1 MTLTARPAHTATS
14 TSTSNTRPTLAPSI
28 ALPVTI
34 SPRTRQTAANSSNTK
49 GEGSQKTASAVFAE
63 PLSAILAR
71 VRAKPDDGARTAA
84 LAELAALLEAA
95 FEAAK
100 TSRGAAAETA
110 IEWFGEGRLG
120 LADTARMAEEREI
133 ESDRKD
139 RERPNRESS
148 ASGRS
153 GRANRSDRLDRSMGK
168 STDRSAEGP
177 INRSINKAINRSTDR
192 PTSLTLSGSTHTA
205 RPENDS
211 SPSRSTT
218 LACLAEAAA
227 RAAVAAAWTE
237 VAHTVL
243 PAVEAEVAAL
253 ETDPVFGHTETF
265 PLPSME
271 QIVACGGDWQSPAFS
286 PTEQHLYACLA
297 RVRARLAPLGVSM
310 ELVAQRI
317 RAVAHDAASFFPG
330 AAASLSA
337 RQTRLS
343 ARWSDL
349 EARAAQLD
357 LSLVVQRWETVC
369 LHVAE
374 DVGRRCGEIGALLDD
389 GEKEPAAALYRL
401 CAAAVA
407 LVQAAHA
414 AGAVRSETVAPAFN
428 AMLVPWRAVSARV
441 SRAPLRPFRVASA
454 AAPGFARA
462 PSVSRVASASPGVG
476 NPESAKSGKSGQ
488 SGLGSSGLGSSGL
501 GSSGGRSEGSA
512 LSPSVASPLPGLD
525 LGLDVD
531 PSPSVPI
538 SVKTDRIV
546 DLDIVPGP
554 LLNLQ
559 PRETDVDGAL
569 LESSGAL
576 LEPGFLIQKGSRKNR
591 NQRSGMDSSALEEK
605 SGPEKRTSDGIE
617 PAGTNISM
625 KVKIQ
630 DTIHETDNT
639 DMYVNK
645 SSSRFDHFDI
655 NNNSDNVD
663 SSEYPDSSD
672 YPDNPDNSDSS
683 DYPDKS
689 HKPYIPVTHSLHRH
703 ETTPKHL
710 PSYLPSRIPLIV
722 SNYASLGLPV
732 IKKKYTH
739 LPTRIASISPSHP
752 VFISPE
758 RREIHTPKQTPESRS
773 DSPRLRSP
781 VVFNMSHL
789 TKHSAE
795 RSSSLQKSAD
805 QMSLRGLRT
814 PDLSTGRSSKL
825 TRSAENPVV
834 KSAERLYSP
843 GTYAKSPRLKPSQLK
858 SPGITLPSTSPER
871 PETSIGS
878 RFDDINLPR
887 SVKEARKA
895 WR

>member
-1 MTLTARPAHTATS
+1 M
-14 TSTSNTRPTLAPSI
+14 
-28 ALPVTI
+28 
-34 SPRTRQTAANSSNTK
+34 
-49 GEGSQKTASAVFAE
+49 
-63 PLSAILAR
+63 
-71 VRAKPDDGARTAA
+71 RAKPDDGARTAA

-265 PLPSME
+265 PLPLME

-297 RVRARLAPLGVSM
+297 RVRARLAPLGVLM

-317 RAVAHDAASFFPG
+317 RAVAHDAALFFPG
-330 AAASLSA
+330 AAALLSA

-343 ARWSDL
+343 ARWLDL

-441 SRAPLRPFRVASA
+441 SRAPLRPFRVALA

-462 PSVSRVASASPGVG
+462 PSVSRVALASPGVG

-512 LSPSVASPLPGLD
+512 LLPLVASPLPGLD

-569 LESSGAL
+569 LELSGAL

-605 SGPEKRTSDGIE
+605 SGPEKRTLDGIE

-887 SVKEARKA
+887 LVKEARKA

>member
-1 MTLTARPAHTATS
+1 MDPDL
-14 TSTSNTRPTLAPSI
+14 N
-28 ALPVTI
+28 
-34 SPRTRQTAANSSNTK
+34 RQTCTHRHININIKHPAYFGPVNCFAR
-49 GEGSQKTASAVFAE
+49 EGSQKTASAAFVE

-71 VRAKPDDGARTAA
+71 VRAKPDDGARAAA

-133 ESDRKD
+133 E
-139 RERPNRESS
+139 
-148 ASGRS
+148 
-153 GRANRSDRLDRSMGK
+153 
-168 STDRSAEGP
+168 
-177 INRSINKAINRSTDR
+177 I
-192 PTSLTLSGSTHTA
+192 
-205 RPENDS
+205 
-211 SPSRSTT
+211 
-218 LACLAEAAA
+218 
-227 RAAVAAAWTE
+227 
-237 VAHTVL
+237 AHTVL

-286 PTEQHLYACLA
+286 PAEQHLYACLA
-297 RVRARLAPLGVSM
+297 RMRARLAPLGVSM
-310 ELVAQRI
+310 ELVAQRV

-343 ARWSDL
+343 ARWSGL

-476 NPESAKSGKSGQ
+476 NLESAKSGKSGQ
-488 SGLGSSGLGSSGL
+488 SGPGSSGL

-559 PRETDVDGAL
+559 PQETEDVDGAL
-569 LESSGAL
+569 LDSSGVL
-576 LEPGFLIQKGSRKNR
+576 LEPGFLIQKSSRKKR
-591 NQRSGMDSSALEEK
+591 NQRIGTDSSALD
-605 SGPEKRTSDGIE
+605 EKRGSGKKTLDGNE
-617 PAGTNISM
+617 AAGTNISM

-639 DMYVNK
+639 DMYVNR

-672 YPDNPDNSDSS
+672 YPDNSDSS

-843 GTYAKSPRLKPSQLK
+843 GMYAKSPRLKPSQLK
-858 SPGITLPSTSPER
+858 SPGVTLPSTSPER

>member
-1 MTLTARPAHTATS
+1 M
-14 TSTSNTRPTLAPSI
+14 
-28 ALPVTI
+28 
-34 SPRTRQTAANSSNTK
+34 
-49 GEGSQKTASAVFAE
+49 FAE

-71 VRAKPDDGARTAA
+71 VRAKPDDGARAAA

-153 GRANRSDRLDRSMGK
+153 GRANRSDRSMDK
-168 STDRSAEGP
+168 STDRSD
-177 INRSINKAINRSTDR
+177 KSTDR
-192 PTSLTLSGSTHTA
+192 PTSHTSLTISGSTHTA
-205 RPENDS
+205 GTENDS
-211 SPSRSTT
+211 STPSRSTT
-218 LACLAEAAA
+218 LAFLAEAGA

-265 PLPSME
+265 PLPLME

-286 PTEQHLYACLA
+286 PAEQHLYACLA
-297 RVRARLAPLGVSM
+297 RMRARLAPLGVLM
-310 ELVAQRI
+310 ELVAQRV
-317 RAVAHDAASFFPG
+317 RAVAHDAALFFPG
-330 AAASLSA
+330 AAALLSA

-343 ARWSDL
+343 ARWLGL

-357 LSLVVQRWETVC
+357 LSLVVQRWENVC

-374 DVGRRCGEIGALLDD
+374 DVGRRCAEIGALLDD

-441 SRAPLRPFRVASA
+441 SRAPLRPFRVALA

-462 PSVSRVASASPGVG
+462 PSVSRVALASPGVG
-476 NPESAKSGKSGQ
+476 NLESAKSGKSGQ
-488 SGLGSSGLGSSGL
+488 SGPGSSGL

-512 LSPSVASPLPGLD
+512 LLPLVASPLPGLD

-559 PRETDVDGAL
+559 PQETEDVDGAL
-569 LESSGAL
+569 LDLSGVL
-576 LEPGFLIQKGSRKNR
+576 LEPGFLIQKSSRKKR
-591 NQRSGMDSSALEEK
+591 NQRIGTDSSALD
-605 SGPEKRTSDGIE
+605 EKRGSGKKTLDGNE
-617 PAGTNISM
+617 AAGTNISM

-639 DMYVNK
+639 DMYVNR

-672 YPDNPDNSDSS
+672 YPDNSDSS

-825 TRSAENPVV
+825 TQSAENPVV

-887 SVKEARKA
+887 LVKEARKA

>member
-1 MTLTARPAHTATS
+1 M
-14 TSTSNTRPTLAPSI
+14 
-28 ALPVTI
+28 V
-34 SPRTRQTAANSSNTK
+34 
-49 GEGSQKTASAVFAE
+49 
-63 PLSAILAR
+63 
-71 VRAKPDDGARTAA
+71 
-84 LAELAALLEAA
+84 
-95 FEAAK
+95 
-100 TSRGAAAETA
+100 
-110 IEWFGEGRLG
+110 
-120 LADTARMAEEREI
+120 EERE
-133 ESDRKD
+133 
-139 RERPNRESS
+139 RENGRENKEGPNRESS

-153 GRANRSDRLDRSMGK
+153 GRAGRSDRAGRSME
-168 STDRSAEGP
+168 RP
-177 INRSINKAINRSTDR
+177 INRSTDR
-192 PTSLTLSGSTHTA
+192 PTSHTSLTLSGSTHPA
-205 RPENDS
+205 GPENDS
-211 SPSRSTT
+211 STPHRSAT

-286 PTEQHLYACLA
+286 PAEQHLYACLA

-310 ELVAQRI
+310 ELVAQRV

-343 ARWSDL
+343 ARWSGL

-357 LSLVVQRWETVC
+357 LSLVVQRWENVC

-374 DVGRRCGEIGALLDD
+374 DVGRRCAEIGALLDD

-476 NPESAKSGKSGQ
+476 NPEAAKSGKSGQ
-488 SGLGSSGLGSSGL
+488 SGLGSSGL

-559 PRETDVDGAL
+559 PRETEDVDGAL

-576 LEPGFLIQKGSRKNR
+576 LKSGGALLESGGALLEPGFLIQKSSRKKR
-591 NQRSGMDSSALEEK
+591 NQRSGMDISALEEK
-605 SGPEKRTSDGIE
+605 NGSEKRTSDGNE
-617 PAGTNISM
+617 AAGMNISM

-630 DTIHETDNT
+630 GTIHETDKT

-645 SSSRFDHFDI
+645 SRSRFDHFDI
-655 NNNSDNVD
+655 NNSDNVD
-663 SSEYPDSSD
+663 SSENPDSSD

-689 HKPYIPVTHSLHRH
+689 HKPYIPVTHSFHSH

-722 SNYASLGLPV
+722 SNYTSLGLPV

-825 TRSAENPVV
+825 TQSAENPVV

>member
-1 MTLTARPAHTATS
+1 M
-14 TSTSNTRPTLAPSI
+14 
-28 ALPVTI
+28 
-34 SPRTRQTAANSSNTK
+34 
-49 GEGSQKTASAVFAE
+49 FAE

-71 VRAKPDDGARTAA
+71 VRAKPDDGARAAA

-95 FEAAK
+95 FEAARN
-100 TSRGAAAETA
+100 SRGAAAETA

-192 PTSLTLSGSTHTA
+192 PTSLTLSGSTQTA
-205 RPENDS
+205 GPENDS
-211 SPSRSTT
+211 SLSRSTT
-218 LACLAEAAA
+218 LAFLAEAAA

-265 PLPSME
+265 PLPLME
-271 QIVACGGDWQSPAFS
+271 QIVACGGDWESPAFS
-286 PTEQHLYACLA
+286 PAEQHLYACLA
-297 RVRARLAPLGVSM
+297 RVRARLAPLGVLM
-310 ELVAQRI
+310 ELVAQRV
-317 RAVAHDAASFFPG
+317 RAVAHDAALFFPG
-330 AAASLSA
+330 AAALLSA

-343 ARWSDL
+343 ARWLGL

-441 SRAPLRPFRVASA
+441 SRAPLRPFRVALA

-462 PSVSRVASASPGVG
+462 PSVSRVALASPGVG

-512 LSPSVASPLPGLD
+512 LLPLVASPLPGLD

-546 DLDIVPGP
+546 DLDILPGP

-559 PRETDVDGAL
+559 PRQTEDVDGAL
-569 LESSGAL
+569 LKLSGALLDLSGAL
-576 LEPGFLIQKGSRKNR
+576 LEPGFLIQKSSRKKR
-591 NQRSGMDSSALEEK
+591 NQRIGTDSSALD
-605 SGPEKRTSDGIE
+605 EKRGSGKKTLDGNE
-617 PAGTNISM
+617 AAGTNFSM

-630 DTIHETDNT
+630 DTIHDTGNT

-689 HKPYIPVTHSLHRH
+689 HKPYITHSLHGH

-758 RREIHTPKQTPESRS
+758 RREIHTPKQTPETRS

-843 GTYAKSPRLKPSQLK
+843 GTYAKSPRLKTSQLK

-887 SVKEARKA
+887 LVKEARKA